1 MQKFNQMKGLMMK
14 KIVLAFAVILPIALF
29 GANKKLEVYESPTCG
44 CCEFWAE
51 YMKKQGY
58 EVIIHKTDDFMKIKE
73 DFNIQPQY
81 QSCHTGVIDGYAIEG
96 HVPNDAVKW
105 LLENK
110 PKDVIGIS
118 APGMPQGSPGMEQG
132 YEDEEYPVVLLL
144 KDGTSKLYSYY
155 KGHKPLDK
163 KHIH

>member
-1 MQKFNQMKGLMMK
+1 MK
-14 KIVLAFAVILPIALF
+14 KIILSTAIILPLMLF

-44 CCEFWAE
+44 CCDLWVK
-51 YMKKQGY
+51 YMKDQGY
-58 EVIIHKTDDFMKIKE
+58 EVYVHKTNDFMKIKE
-73 DFNIQPQY
+73 DFNIKSEY

-132 YEDEEYPVVLLL
+132 YEEEYPVILML
-144 KDGTSKLYSYY
+144 KDGGYKLYGYY
-155 KGHKPLDK
+155 KGHKLLDK
-163 KHIH
+163 KHQNHEH